1 MNGLL
6 LYISEEWDFDRD
18 CVIQMRDFDRDRMI
32 QILSSIDGIYFDNLE
47 SAKRDPSIDEIRGC
61 YDYRG
66 YSDDFTF
73 MSASSNFWFRGSG
86 PAAVDLAFRI
96 QQGYPEPIRLI
107 DEGYIFDLVIS
118 DFDSADDLS
127 DAMDKASHEA
137 AQEDGDP

>member
-47 SAKRDPSIDEIRGC
+47 SAKRDPSIDVIRGS
-61 YDYRG
+61 YEYRG
-66 YSDDFTF
+66 YSNDFTF
-73 MSASSNFWFRGSG
+73 MSDSSNFWIRGSG
-86 PAAVDLAFRI
+86 PPAVDLAFRI
-96 QQGYPEPIRLI
+96 QQGYPEPIHII

>member
-1 MNGLL
+1 MNGML
-6 LYISEEWDFDRD
+6 LYISEE
-18 CVIQMRDFDRDRMI
+18 RDFDRDRMI

-47 SAKRDPSIDEIRGC
+47 SAKRDPSINMIEGS
-61 YDYRG
+61 YEYRG
-66 YSDDFTF
+66 YSNDFTF
-73 MSASSNFWFRGSG
+73 MSASSNFWIRGSG
-86 PAAVDLAFRI
+86 PPAVDLAFRI

>member
-1 MNGLL
+1 MNGMLL
-6 LYISEEWDFDRD
+6 FISEE
-18 CVIQMRDFDRDRMI
+18 RDFDRDRMI
-32 QILSSIDGIYFDNLE
+32 EILLSIDGIYFDNLE
-47 SAKRDPSIDEIRGC
+47 SAKRDSSIDVIRGW

-66 YSDDFTF
+66 YSNDFTF
-73 MSASSNFWFRGSG
+73 RSHSSSFWFRGSG
-86 PAAVDLAFRI
+86 PPAVDLAFRI